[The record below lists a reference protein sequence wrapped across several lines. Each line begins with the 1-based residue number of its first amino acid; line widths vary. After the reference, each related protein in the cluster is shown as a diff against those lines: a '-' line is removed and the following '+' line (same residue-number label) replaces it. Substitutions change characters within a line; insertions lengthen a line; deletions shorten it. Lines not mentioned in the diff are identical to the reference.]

1 MQIQP
6 YLSFE
11 GRCDE
16 AVQFYQSALGAE
28 VQMIMRFK
36 DAPDSGMT
44 PPGSADKVM
53 HTAIKIGDSIILA
66 TDGRCTGSPG
76 FTGIS
81 LSLDVADE
89 AQAEQ
94 KFAALADGGKITMPL
109 MKTFFAPKFGM
120 VQDRFGIQWMIVVQ
134 HQP

>member
-28 VQMIMRFK
+28 VQMLMRFK
-36 DAPDSGMT
+36 DAPDLGMT

-53 HTAIKIGDSIILA
+53 HTAIKIGGSIILA

-94 KFAALADGGKITMPL
+94 KFAALADGGKVTMPL

>member
-1 MQIQP
+1 
-6 YLSFE
+6 
-11 GRCDE
+11 
-16 AVQFYQSALGAE
+16 
-28 VQMIMRFK
+28 
-36 DAPDSGMT
+36 
-44 PPGSADKVM
+44 M